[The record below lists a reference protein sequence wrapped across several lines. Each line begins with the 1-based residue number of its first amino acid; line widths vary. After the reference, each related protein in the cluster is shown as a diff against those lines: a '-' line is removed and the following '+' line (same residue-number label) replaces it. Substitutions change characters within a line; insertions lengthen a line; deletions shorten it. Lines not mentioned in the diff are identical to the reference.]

1 MIAEETGKSDAPVR
15 EAMGRAVGMARCV
28 HGVPLGGSIPC
39 PTCTPP
45 AVPIC
50 GIQEDSRRGWI
61 SVCVLPQG
69 HPRTGPVKHR
79 FEWMK
84 GHPDADPNGPG
95 PEPTTDLPQR
105 TPTPAPEPDLPE
117 PPQLGYRRRRT
128 VTPPP
133 RRGDRRVGFP
143 LGDPDR
149 VRRGGEQ
156 FTSERDS
163 DANTDD
169 YGSPIPAPLPA
180 GVEGHP
186 AGSPNRGEGNVDAGG
201 LIAAI
206 DATQEQIAER
216 QGHVREVID
225 ALDVD
230 TQRVLA
236 LAGMTNMPAH
246 VHTTAARLQQTAH
259 HLENEVMQGL
269 SAAIEELET
278 WKGQIVQ

>member
-15 EAMGRAVGMARCV
+15 EAMGRVVGMARCV
-28 HGVPLGGSIPC
+28 HGVPLGGSNPC

-69 HPRTGPVKHR
+69 HPRIGPVKHQ
-79 FEWMK
+79 FEWIK

-105 TPTPAPEPDLPE
+105 TPTPAPEPGLPE

-133 RRGDRRVGFP
+133 RRADPRVGFP

-169 YGSPIPAPLPA
+169 YGSPIPTPLPA
-180 GVEGHP
+180 GVEGHT
-186 AGSPNRGEGNVDAGG
+186 AGSPNRGEGSVDNSVAGVKARIDAIIQEVVSAQQAAFHAAEVIRNQRLSALGVLDASEHESGRNAVAALSIAAEKAQDVVGG
-201 LIAAI
+201 LEDAI
-206 DATQEQIAER
+206 NLFNEYKA
-216 QGHVREVID
+216 
-225 ALDVD
+225 
-230 TQRVLA
+230 VL
-236 LAGMTNMPAH
+236 
-246 VHTTAARLQQTAH
+246 
-259 HLENEVMQGL
+259 
-269 SAAIEELET
+269 
-278 WKGQIVQ
+278 